1 MSVWQIPRGHSDAE
15 RRLAWPGR
23 AAGGERSV
31 STSARW
37 TVDSGAARASRIK
50 GRSLIPPPWVV
61 LTLVVG
67 FLALGDICDAQVSTR
82 YVYDPLGRLVQ
93 VIEADGT
100 TVTYDYDAVGN
111 LLRRLVTRPAG
122 TAGSITGVYPAAVTP
137 ATEAT
142 VSISGVGLAT
152 SVSVTFDVP
161 GITAII
167 QGAPEDTVLSLR
179 VRVEAG
185 VSPGPHTFTVN
196 RTTLPPIASGA
207 VALNVSARPVL
218 LGLAPAQV
226 LTGATVDP
234 FTMFGARLNQ
244 SPVVLFDRPGL
255 AVAGATASADG
266 TVLTGRLQ
274 VALNTVPGP
283 VGVSVRTSEGTTARA
298 TLTVVRSVPGLTGSY
313 FAAAFTL
320 DGAGLPV
327 VPVTAPTFIHGDT
340 AVQFG
345 ASTGF
350 RFRPCL
356 VATSGCLT
364 GAYTVRWQGYIFL
377 ANVGTYTFA
386 LNSSDAS
393 QLLIGGAPVVSNP
406 GTHAATTAQGVF
418 VAPAPGSYPLVVLFN
433 TSGSTPGIDLLYQP
447 PGTTTLSLVPETVL
461 WSDGSAYD
469 PSLRSAVA
477 AVSVSNPATPVS
489 PGGTN
494 PIANATA
501 AVSFANPSPV
511 AVPGGTEPV
520 ASTSAAVSFANP
532 SPVAEPGGSAPV
544 ASTSAAV
551 SFSNPAPVVSP
562 GGTAPVSAALGAVGY
577 AAGPVVYQISPT
589 QLSRSAGGG
598 VLTITGRNLQG
609 ATAVQFANG
618 TGMSASAPSSSIDG
632 TTVTTTVTLTGATP
646 TGFVGVTVSTPTG
659 VSAAT
664 ASTVLE
670 IVP

>member
-1 MSVWQIPRGHSDAE
+1 MNLRQRFRV
-15 RRLAWPGR
+15 RL
-23 AAGGERSV
+23 
-31 STSARW
+31 
-37 TVDSGAARASRIK
+37 
-50 GRSLIPPPWVV
+50 
-61 LTLVVG
+61 LVVVVT
-67 FLALGDICDAQVSTR
+67 LAALMLGVSSSHGQVSTR

-122 TAGSITGVYPAAVTP
+122 SEGSITGIYPSALAP
-137 ATEAT
+137 ATEAGVT
-142 VSISGVGLAT
+142 ISGVGFGT
-152 SVSVTFDVP
+152 VVGVTFDVP
-161 GITAII
+161 TITATI

-185 VSPGPHTFTVN
+185 VSPGPHTFTVS

-255 AVAGATASADG
+255 AVTGATASVDG

-313 FAAAFTL
+313 FGGVFAL
-320 DGAGLPV
+320 DSGGLPV
-327 VPVTAPTFIHGDT
+327 VPTTASSFIRDDV
-340 AVQFG
+340 AVRFG
-345 ASTGF
+345 TSSGF
-350 RFRPCL
+350 NFRPCL
-356 VATSGCLT
+356 VASSGCLT

-433 TSGSTPGIDLLYQP
+433 TSGATPGIDLLYQP
-447 PGTTTLSLVPETVL
+447 PGTATLSLVPETVL
-461 WSDGSAYD
+461 WGDGSAYD
-469 PSLRSAVA
+469 PSLMSAVA
-477 AVSVSNPATPVS
+477 AVSVSNPAAPVS

-494 PIANATA
+494 PVSNATA
-501 AVSFANPSPV
+501 AVSFFSPG
-511 AVPGGTEPV
+511 AVPEPGGASPTAA
-520 ASTSAAVSFANP
+520 ASTSVSFANP

-551 SFSNPAPVVSP
+551 SFSNPAPVISP
-562 GGTAPVSAALGAVGY
+562 GGTAPVSAALGTVGY
-577 AAGPVVYQISPT
+577 AAGPVVYQVSPT

-598 VLTITGRNLQG
+598 VLTIAGRNLKG
-609 ATAVQFANG
+609 ATAVQFENG